1 VVITLLAGSVRPSE
15 GDEILATEYQTRLGS
30 RLRAIR
36 QQQGLTLQQVEEVS
50 KGRWKAVVVGSY
62 ERGDRAV
69 SVAKLAELGEFYG
82 VPVTE
87 LLPKED
93 VPVRPGGMPSKVR
106 LNLKRLS
113 EGDLAG
119 DLKPVAR
126 FAHTIQLQRGDFNG
140 SVLTIRGEDLR
151 ALSVIFGTEPE
162 DLLRRLEDAGAL
174 ADSPTT

>member
-1 VVITLLAGSVRPSE
+1 M
-15 GDEILATEYQTRLGS
+15 ATDYQKRLGA

-50 KGRWKAVVVGSY
+50 EGRWKAVVVGSY

-69 SVAKLAELGEFYG
+69 SVAKLAELSEFYN
-82 VPVTE
+82 VPVSE

-93 VPVRPGGMPSKVR
+93 MPSAGGSSVTKIM
-106 LNLKRLS
+106 L
-113 EGDLAG
+113 DLRKLARA
-119 DLKPVAR
+119 DLDPDLRPVSR

-151 ALSVIFGTEPE
+151 ALSVIYGTDPE
-162 DLLRRLEDAGAL
+162 ELVFRLEDEGVL
-174 ADSPTT
+174 AQV